1 MKRLLIALASTFI
14 AFYGNSQSGISI
26 IPQPN
31 TLTPGTGTFA
41 SNATTTI
48 YFDPAFETEAQLL
61 KQWFPKSK
69 LVQSSK
75 SDDATNAI
83 VLKLIYTIRADNGY
97 SLLINPKQIK
107 ITASSSEGV
116 FYALQSLRQL
126 LPSTIENKP
135 GGSYKIPAVSIQDA
149 PQYNWRGLH
158 LDVSRHFFAMDYL
171 YKLVDRMSLYKF
183 NKLHLHLT
191 DDQGWRIEIKKYPLL
206 TSQGAW
212 RSLNNQD
219 SGCMKLA
226 KDNPDFTIDPRFIK
240 NKEGKTS
247 YGGFYT
253 QVEMKAFVAYA
264 AKKHID
270 IIPEIDMPGHMMAAI
285 HAYPY
290 LSCSGGSTW
299 GELFSTPICPGKE
312 STYQF
317 AQDVFSEIMDIFPS
331 EYIHL
336 GADEVDQKAWAN
348 SPDCQELMKREG
360 IKTLPELQ
368 SYFVRRMEQFFISK
382 GRKLIGWDEIL
393 EGGVT
398 PTANVM
404 YWRSW
409 VPDAPIHAAK
419 LGNKVIMSPGNPLYF
434 DNAPDP
440 QSLYNIYHFDVV
452 PKALTAEEGKAIIGA
467 QANLW
472 SEYVPS
478 EARADYLYF
487 PRMISLSERL
497 WSANRDY
504 ASFQQRL
511 ATQFGR
517 LDNMGVKY
525 RLPDV
530 LIPAESLVFVDSAK
544 LQIKTPAPGLTIRFT
559 TDGSIPNKTSKLLP
573 ATYVVK
579 KEQVV
584 KLAAFNANGR
594 KGDVYTLTYKK
605 QSLATSIEASAK
617 KGLKVDYFKKF
628 YKTVTVLPNEKPD
641 SSFVVAGITVPS
653 YVNAPSFGLVYQG
666 TITVPESGIYTFYFT
681 CDDGGILTI
690 ANRLVVDNDG
700 LHAPKEKSGQI
711 ALAKGA
717 HPFNLAFIEGGG
729 GYTLKL
735 KYSFNGGEAK
745 EVPESWFGKN

>member
-31 TLTPGTGTFA
+31 TLTPGTGTFV
-41 SNATTTI
+41 SNASTTI

-191 DDQGWRIEIKKYPLL
+191 DDQGWRIEIKKYPSL

-253 QVEMKAFVAYA
+253 QAEMKAFVAYA

-299 GELFSTPICPGKE
+299 GELFSTPI
-312 STYQF
+312 
-317 AQDVFSEIMDIFPS
+317 
-331 EYIHL
+331 
-336 GADEVDQKAWAN
+336 
-348 SPDCQELMKREG
+348 
-360 IKTLPELQ
+360 
-368 SYFVRRMEQFFISK
+368 
-382 GRKLIGWDEIL
+382 
-393 EGGVT
+393 
-398 PTANVM
+398 
-404 YWRSW
+404 
-409 VPDAPIHAAK
+409 
-419 LGNKVIMSPGNPLYF
+419 
-434 DNAPDP
+434 
-440 QSLYNIYHFDVV
+440 
-452 PKALTAEEGKAIIGA
+452 
-467 QANLW
+467 
-472 SEYVPS
+472 
-478 EARADYLYF
+478 
-487 PRMISLSERL
+487 LS
-497 WSANRDY
+497 
-504 ASFQQRL
+504 
-511 ATQFGR
+511 G
-517 LDNMGVKY
+517 
-525 RLPDV
+525 
-530 LIPAESLVFVDSAK
+530 
-544 LQIKTPAPGLTIRFT
+544 
-559 TDGSIPNKTSKLLP
+559 
-573 ATYVVK
+573 
-579 KEQVV
+579 
-584 KLAAFNANGR
+584 
-594 KGDVYTLTYKK
+594 
-605 QSLATSIEASAK
+605 
-617 KGLKVDYFKKF
+617 
-628 YKTVTVLPNEKPD
+628 
-641 SSFVVAGITVPS
+641 
-653 YVNAPSFGLVYQG
+653 
-666 TITVPESGIYTFYFT
+666 
-681 CDDGGILTI
+681 
-690 ANRLVVDNDG
+690 
-700 LHAPKEKSGQI
+700 
-711 ALAKGA
+711 
-717 HPFNLAFIEGGG
+717 
-729 GYTLKL
+729 
-735 KYSFNGGEAK
+735 
-745 EVPESWFGKN
+745 